1 MKRMILLLLALM
13 MAALPALAAP
23 TEAIAPLSVDELHTF
38 AGTLLERGIREG
50 LTVASGE
57 EGYMA
62 EGEGYTLYLSS
73 EDLSMDTVLIEAALT
88 MDSTHEQGLV
98 GPRGIAVT
106 DTLSDVLS
114 AYPNDNPVLAGTMT
128 GAVLYISGALPG
140 EVATGVVTR
149 DGQDIKLV
157 EQSVL
162 QPTEGGYLRLGLQY
176 VIDSGLVVALRYF
189 SGGVLTEQEAQDA
202 MTAIANLQEET
213 SYFAYDTQ
221 DPQPLQR
228 EDMSFAGLDFFDM
241 TPDIAQSVLGDAV
254 HEEKVKD
261 STGEELRVMQ
271 WDGIE
276 IAFVYGS
283 GGQLKRADRITVTG
297 AGVEGPRGLRVGTP
311 LTIAMGRFQHPAEIP
326 AEAGTLYG
334 DAENQQP
341 PYGRLDMNEN
351 SAQLNYVMEQD
362 GEAVRLTASFLGGE
376 LVEMG
381 ATY

>member
-1 MKRMILLLLALM
+1 
-13 MAALPALAAP
+13 
-23 TEAIAPLSVDELHTF
+23 
-38 AGTLLERGIREG
+38 
-50 LTVASGE
+50 
-57 EGYMA
+57 MA

>member
-50 LTVASGE
+50 LTVISGE

-73 EDLSMDTVLIEAALT
+73 EDLSMDTVLTEAALT

-276 IAFVYGS
+276 IAFVYGAD
-283 GGQLKRADRITVTG
+283 GQLKRADRITVTG

>member
-50 LTVASGE
+50 LTVISGE

-73 EDLSMDTVLIEAALT
+73 EDLSMDTVLTEAALA

-276 IAFVYGS
+276 IAFVYGTD
-283 GGQLKRADRITVTG
+283 GQLKRADRITVTG